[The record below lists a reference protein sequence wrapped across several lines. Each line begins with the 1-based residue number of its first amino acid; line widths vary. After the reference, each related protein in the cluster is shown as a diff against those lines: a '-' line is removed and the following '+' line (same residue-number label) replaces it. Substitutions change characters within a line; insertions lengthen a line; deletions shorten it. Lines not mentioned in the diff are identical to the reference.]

1 MARPQRL
8 TGSATPVSING
19 GRVCRLET
27 IFAHNP
33 SESAGAYVK
42 VYVSATAPVAGTVP
56 DASVWVPPGA
66 AGTGGG
72 DRVIPIFI
80 DGANFWIAVA
90 TEFGAGL
97 TGPAS
102 SFNITATLEGQ
113 AS

>member
-8 TGSATPVSING
+8 TGNATPVSING
-19 GRVCRLET
+19 GRVSELQT

-42 VYVSATAPVAGTVP
+42 VYATATTP
-56 DASVWVPPGA
+56 DGNSIPIASVFVPPGA
-66 AGTGGG
+66 AGSGGV
-72 DRVIPIFI
+72 DRVIPLFV
-80 DGANFWIAVA
+80 GGSNFWIAVA

-102 SFNITATLEGQ
+102 NFAITATYEGQ

>member
-42 VYVSATAPVAGTVP
+42 VYASAAAPVAGDVP
-56 DASVWVPPGA
+56 ISSTWVGFGA
-66 AGTGGG
+66 TGSGG
-72 DRVIPIFI
+72 VSLPIPLFI
-80 DGANFWIAVA
+80 SGANFWIAVA

-102 SFNITATLEGQ
+102 NFNITATLEGQ
-113 AS
+113 AA